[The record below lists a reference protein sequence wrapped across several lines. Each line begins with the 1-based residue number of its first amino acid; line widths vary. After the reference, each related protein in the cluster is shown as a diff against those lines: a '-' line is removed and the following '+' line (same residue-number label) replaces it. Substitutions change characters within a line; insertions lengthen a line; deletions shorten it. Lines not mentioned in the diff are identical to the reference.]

1 MWSPDFVK
9 TTTLL
14 TGAIIAMTINAMKMR
29 TEVNIMKELT
39 EKDLRRQLKMC
50 FSIARARNYGA
61 IIELAEL
68 HEETYGPL

>member
-1 MWSPDFVK
+1 
-9 TTTLL
+9 
-14 TGAIIAMTINAMKMR
+14 
-29 TEVNIMKELT
+29 MKELT

-50 FSIARARNYGA
+50 FSIARTRNYGA